1 MRHNRGLGQRRQA
14 RQPSAGRAAALA
26 AHCLRRPAMSTPSSL
41 THRLHQLLLDLRPAP
56 TGIALKECLRIM
68 GGCALSVGIVATLAQ
83 WLAQSQLELFW
94 HGATLA
100 SSALLVFALPFSP
113 MAQPWAVLMGSLLCT
128 AVGMAC
134 SWLLGH
140 NTVLAASLAVPL
152 AIVAMIYLRA
162 VHPPAT
168 SLALYAVLQHIQAP
182 SVLLFPIGF
191 NLLLL
196 IAIAMAY
203 NHATGRR
210 YPHRQISTAAPG
222 EASAQGKQ
230 LLTQTDVDQVLARHN
245 ELLAISRNDLTK
257 MLQKASGA
265 AYERTFGELRCA
277 DVMTTQVHSVQADM
291 GIEEFEAYMRQY
303 RHRELPVLDAQGH
316 LLGTVGLAQWMDL
329 QDQQPAAKA
338 AIDTSG
344 QAPQGSRWRQ
354 WMRMPWKAL
363 AAPPEP
369 PAPEPTPAAPQR
381 VRDIMVPSVAVAHG
395 EQPVLEL
402 LGLLCQGGLYHLPV
416 VGENQRLLGIITQTD
431 VLRALNQ
438 ALPEATP
445 RSDAAA
451 SGNAPSEP
459 ETQAPSASDETP
471 ATPLPAPEQPQ
482 AQADSNAPQ
491 PPSAPGD
498 ASPLQ
503 PEAAASAPA
512 PAASS
517 DGIASSTAQT
527 SASAAPPSSAEA
539 RSD

>member
-1 MRHNRGLGQRRQA
+1 
-14 RQPSAGRAAALA
+14 
-26 AHCLRRPAMSTPSSL
+26 MSTPSSL

-140 NTVLAASLAVPL
+140 NTVLAACLAVPL

-168 SLALYAVLQHIQAP
+168 SLALYAVLQHIHAP

-196 IAIAMAY
+196 IAIAIAY

-210 YPHRQISTAAPG
+210 YPHRQISTAAPD

-291 GIEEFEAYMRQY
+291 AIDEFEAHMRQY
-303 RHRELPVLDAQGH
+303 RHRELPVLDADGH

-329 QDQQPAAKA
+329 QNQQPPAKA
-338 AIDTSG
+338 AATDSAS
-344 QAPQGSRWRQ
+344 QAPQGGRWRQ
-354 WMRMPWKAL
+354 WVRLPWKAL

-369 PAPEPTPAAPQR
+369 PAAEPTPAAPQR
-381 VRDIMVPSVAVAHG
+381 VRDIMVPSVAVAYV

-482 AQADSNAPQ
+482 ALADSAPQ

-498 ASPLQ
+498 ASPRQ
-503 PEAAASAPA
+503 PEAVAIAPA
-512 PAASS
+512 PTTSS
-517 DGIASSTAQT
+517 DGIASSAAES
-527 SASAAPPSSAEA
+527 SASAAPTSSSEA

>member
-1 MRHNRGLGQRRQA
+1 
-14 RQPSAGRAAALA
+14 
-26 AHCLRRPAMSTPSSL
+26 MSTSL
-41 THRLHQLLLDLRPAP
+41 TDRLHQLLLDLRPAP

-168 SLALYAVLQHIQAP
+168 SLALYAVLQHIHTP

-210 YPHRQISTAAPG
+210 YPHRQISSAAPD
-222 EASAQGKQ
+222 EASAQSKQ
-230 LLTQTDVDQVLARHN
+230 LLTQTDVDQALARHN
-245 ELLAISRNDLTK
+245 ELLAISRRDLTK

-291 GIEEFEAYMRQY
+291 AIGEFEAYMRQC
-303 RHRELPVLDAQGH
+303 RHRELPVLDADGH
-316 LLGTVGLAQWMDL
+316 LLGMVGMAQWMDL
-329 QDQQPAAKA
+329 QNQAPAAKVA
-338 AIDTSG
+338 PSG
-344 QAPQGSRWRQ
+344 SASQAAPQGSRWRQ
-354 WMRMPWKAL
+354 WVRMPWKVL

-369 PAPEPTPAAPQR
+369 PAAEPAPAAPQR
-381 VRDIMVPSVAVAHG
+381 VRDIMAPSVAVAHG

-438 ALPEATP
+438 ALPETAP
-445 RSDAAA
+445 RSDASA

-459 ETQAPSASDETP
+459 EAQAPSHADEASAP
-471 ATPLPAPEQPQ
+471 SLPAPEQPP
-482 AQADSNAPQ
+482 AQPDNAPQ
-491 PPSAPGD
+491 QPSAPGD

-503 PEAAASAPA
+503 PEAAAIAPA

-517 DGIASSTAQT
+517 SGIASSTAET
-527 SASAAPPSSAEA
+527 SASPAPPSNSEA

>member
-1 MRHNRGLGQRRQA
+1 
-14 RQPSAGRAAALA
+14 
-26 AHCLRRPAMSTPSSL
+26 MSTPSSL

-210 YPHRQISTAAPG
+210 YPHRQISTAAPD

-329 QDQQPAAKA
+329 QDQPPAAPAAAADSASQPA
-338 AIDTSG
+338 
-344 QAPQGSRWRQ
+344 QGSRWRQ
-354 WMRMPWKAL
+354 WMRLPWKAL

-369 PAPEPTPAAPQR
+369 PAAQPAPAAPQR

-438 ALPEATP
+438 ALPEASP

-451 SGNAPSEP
+451 SEP
-459 ETQAPSASDETP
+459 EAQGPSHADEASVP
-471 ATPLPAPEQPQ
+471 CLPAPAQPQ
-482 AQADSNAPQ
+482 AQADS
-491 PPSAPGD
+491 APGD
-498 ASPLQ
+498 APNT
-503 PEAAASAPA
+503 AAIAPA

-517 DGIASSTAQT
+517 EGIASNPAEA
-527 SASAAPPSSAEA
+527 SASPAPSSSAQA